1 MPDVVTPDEHE
12 PQPLVSATAGKP
24 LADGQT
30 ALTSNT
36 RFRDLPLMAE
46 TQRAIAQGFGYE
58 FCSPV
63 QEAAIPVALQGYDLL
78 ARAKTGTGK
87 TLAFLIP
94 SIERVVRLGLAGP
107 GQCGLLILSPTREL
121 TAQTAHEA
129 KVLTSHFAP
138 TLGLGVQVMIGGTNV
153 KSETTT
159 LVSRGS
165 AAIMIATPGRLEAH
179 LADTSGFRGRFGALR
194 MLVFDEADQLLDM
207 GFKPTI
213 DKILRAIPPPASRQT
228 LLFSATVP
236 STIKQIAAYA
246 LRPGDAQ
253 RHIDCVGTEH
263 DATADALDQY
273 YVVCELPQLLP
284 TMFALLSA
292 QAAQPNAKVIVF
304 FVTARM
310 TQFFAELCNDAGLAV
325 LEIHSRKSQAQREKT
340 SKQFRDAQSAILFSS
355 DVSARGL
362 DYPDVTFV
370 LQVGCA
376 SSREQYV
383 HRTGRSARA
392 GKTGTGL
399 LLLCDFETFFLNEL
413 SALPV
418 QNWVACGGQ
427 GATNEMPAV
436 LASALGRV
444 GANAGTGEEV
454 DRGAQAYQAWLGY
467 YNGLQRK
474 LRWSPEELVAMAN
487 RFAILIGCVR
497 SWRGAHPRACTHAC
511 CMRPPAPLAGACA
524 PRLTLTANALLRPPS
539 GAPRTRPSR
548 RASPL

>member
-1 MPDVVTPDEHE
+1 MDAPRGRAPRRRGRSRGGGRGRGSGSNGPETVPAGEGMVVDDAHLAEE
-12 PQPLVSATAGKP
+12 AQPLTSATAGKA
-24 LADGQT
+24 LVQGQT

-36 RFRDLPLMAE
+36 RFRDLPLMRE
-46 TQRAIAQGFGYE
+46 TQLAMAQGFGYE

-87 TLAFLIP
+87 TLAFLVP
-94 SIERVVRLGLAGP
+94 SIECVVRNGLAGA

-129 KVLTSHFAP
+129 KVLTSYFPAS
-138 TLGLGVQVMIGGTNV
+138 LGLGVQVMIGGTNV
-153 KSETTT
+153 KSETSG

-165 AAIMIATPGRLEAH
+165 AAILIATPGRLDAH
-179 LADTSGFRGRFGALR
+179 LSDTAGYRGRFGSLR
-194 MLVFDEADQLLDM
+194 ALVFDEADQLLDM

-213 DKILRAIPPPASRQT
+213 DKILRALPPPASRQT

-236 STIKQIAAYA
+236 TTIKQIAAYA

-253 RHIDCVGTEH
+253 RHIDCVGSEH

-273 YVVCELPQLLP
+273 YLVCALPQLLP
-284 TMFALLSA
+284 TMFQLLCA

-310 TQFFAELCNDAGLAV
+310 TQFFAELCNDAGLPV
-325 LEIHSRKSQAQREKT
+325 LEIHSRKSQQAREKT
-340 SKQFRDAQSAILFSS
+340 SRQFRDATSAILFSS

-399 LLLCDFETFFLNEL
+399 LLLCDFETFFLGEL
-413 SALPV
+413 SSLPV
-418 QNWVACGGQ
+418 QDWVNCGGQ
-427 GATNEMPAV
+427 PATEQVPSNLHAA
-436 LASALGRV
+436 LARV
-444 GANAGTGEEV
+444 GASAGRGEEA
-454 DRGAQAYQAWLGY
+454 DRGAQAYQAWLGF

-474 LRWSPEELVAMAN
+474 LRWSPEQLVAMAN
-487 RFAILIGCVR
+487 RFAGLIGC
-497 SWRGAHPRACTHAC
+497 ARA
-511 CMRPPAPLAGACA
+511 
-524 PRLTLTANALLRPPS
+524 
-539 GAPRTRPSR
+539 
-548 RASPL
+548 

>member
-1 MPDVVTPDEHE
+1 MDGNAMEMDNESYAYLDEE
-12 PQPLVSATAGKP
+12 QPTVGGVAAAAAPLVSSTAHKP
-24 LADGQT
+24 LVEGQT

-36 RFRDLPLMAE
+36 RFRDLPLSAE
-46 TQRAIAQGFGYE
+46 MQRALAQGFGYE

-94 SIERVVRLGLAGP
+94 SIERLARMGLAGP
-107 GQCGLLILSPTREL
+107 GHCGLLVLSPTREL
-121 TAQTAHEA
+121 TAQTANES
-129 KVLTSHFAP
+129 KILTSHFSAALRL
-138 TLGLGVQVMIGGTNV
+138 TVQVMIGGTNV
-153 KSETTT
+153 KTETNT
-159 LVSRGS
+159 LARSGS
-165 AAIMIATPGRLEAH
+165 AAILIATPGRLESH
-179 LADTSGFRGRFGALR
+179 LKETAGFQARFSGLRG
-194 MLVFDEADQLLDM
+194 MIFDEADQLLDM

-213 DKILRAIPPPASRQT
+213 DKILRMLPPPATRQT

-236 STIKQIAAYA
+236 HTVKEIAAHA
-246 LRPGDAQ
+246 LRPGDQQ
-253 RHIDCVGTEH
+253 RHIDCVGSDL

-273 YVVCELPQLLP
+273 FLTCSLAQLLP
-284 TMFALLSA
+284 TMFSLLAA

-310 TQFFAELCNDAGLAV
+310 TQFFAELCCDAGLPV
-325 LEIHSRKSQAQREKT
+325 LEVHSRKSQAARDKT
-340 SKQFRDAQSAILFSS
+340 SKQFRDATSAILFSS

-370 LQVGCA
+370 LQIGCA

-399 LLLCDFETFFLNEL
+399 LLLCDFETFFLREL
-413 SALPV
+413 SSLPV
-418 QNWVACGGQ
+418 RDWVACGGAP
-427 GATNEMPAV
+427 ATEAMPP
-436 LASALGRV
+436 ALSHALRRV
-444 GANAGTGEEV
+444 GATAGQGDEV

-474 LRWSPEELVAMAN
+474 MQWTPEQLVATAN
-487 RFAILIGCVR
+487 QFALLIG
-497 SWRGAHPRACTHAC
+497 
-511 CMRPPAPLAGACA
+511 
-524 PRLTLTANALLRPPS
+524 
-539 GAPRTRPSR
+539 
-548 RASPL
+548 